1 MSDSDLLSIILAA
14 GKGTRMKSDKIKVL
28 HPVAG
33 KAIIKHVLNTLVG
46 LNSKIV
52 NVIGHQKEVV
62 QAELEDLDKLDLN
75 YVIQS
80 EQLGTGHAVQQAESY
95 IEKHE
100 GAVLILYGDTP
111 LLKRE
116 SIAQFVKE
124 HNENDSD
131 LTVMTALFDDPE
143 GYGRIVKDNEGH
155 LTAIVEEKDADSEIK
170 KIKEIN
176 SGVNCID
183 SELLKD
189 FLNNMDNNNSQGE
202 YYLTDI
208 IEFAVSKDKKINTYT
223 VQDSDEI
230 IGINTRKQQAKA
242 EKVLRNRVIEKHL
255 NNGVTIID
263 SDTTFID
270 AEVEIE
276 QDVTIYPFNY
286 LEGSTKIAKNTVINP
301 NCKLKNAVIG
311 ENVEILSNTIIKDSS
326 VGANTN
332 VGPFAYLRP
341 GSTVEDSCKIGD
353 FVELKKTTVKSRA
366 KVPHLC
372 YAGDAE
378 IGEDTNIGAGTIF
391 ANYDGQKKSRTI
403 IGKNVFIG
411 SDSILIAPL
420 KIGNGAKTAAGSVV
434 TKDIKSGDTVMGVP
448 ARIYKSKNKDS

>member
-1 MSDSDLLSIILAA
+1 MADLLSIILAA

-33 KAIIKHVLNTLVG
+33 KAIIKHVLNTLDG

-52 NVIGHQKEVV
+52 NVIGHQKDEV
-62 QAELEDLDKLDLN
+62 QSELEDLNKWDLN

-80 EQLGTGHAVQQAESY
+80 EQLGTGHAVKQAESY
-95 IEKHE
+95 FADYE
-100 GAVLILYGDTP
+100 GPVLILYGDTP
-111 LLKRE
+111 LLRKE
-116 SIAQFVKE
+116 TIAEFVKE
-124 HNENDSD
+124 HQQRSSD
-131 LTVMTALFDDPE
+131 LTVMTAIFDDPE
-143 GYGRIVKDNEGH
+143 GYGRIVKDDEDN

-170 KIKEIN
+170 QIKEIN

-183 SELLKD
+183 SSLLRD
-189 FLNNMDNNNSQGE
+189 FMANMNNDNAQQE

-208 IEFAVSKDKKINTYT
+208 IEFAVNRNKNISTYT

-242 EKVLRNRVIEKHL
+242 EKILRSRIADKHL
-255 NNGVTIID
+255 ANGVTIID
-263 SDTTFID
+263 PDTTYID

-276 QDVTIYPFNY
+276 KDVTIYPFNY
-286 LEGSTKIAKNTVINP
+286 LEGKTKIAQNTIINP
-301 NCKLKNAVIG
+301 NCKLKDAVIG
-311 ENVEILSNTIIKDSS
+311 ESVEILSNTIIKESK
-326 VGANTN
+326 VGSGTN

-341 GSTVEDSCKIGD
+341 GSTVEANCKIGD
-353 FVELKKTTVKSRA
+353 FVELKKTTVKNGA

-378 IGEDTNIGAGTIF
+378 IGERTNIGAGTIF
-391 ANYDGQKKSRTI
+391 ANYDGENKFKTE
-403 IGKNVFIG
+403 IGSDVFIG

-420 KIGNGAKTAAGSVV
+420 KIGDNAKTAAGSVV
-434 TKDIKSGDTVMGVP
+434 TKDINSGDTVMGVP
-448 ARIYKSKNKDS
+448 ARIYNPKSKQED

>member
-1 MSDSDLLSIILAA
+1 MTDLLSIILAA

-33 KAIIKHVLNTLVG
+33 KAIIKHVLNTLDG

-52 NVIGHQKEVV
+52 NVIGHQKEEV
-62 QAELEDLDKLDLN
+62 QSELEDLDKWDLN
-75 YVIQS
+75 YVVQAK
-80 EQLGTGHAVQQAESY
+80 QLGTGHAVQQAESY
-95 IEKHE
+95 IKKHE

-111 LLKRE
+111 LLRKE
-116 SIAQFVKE
+116 TIADFVKE
-124 HNENDSD
+124 HQQNNSD
-131 LTVMTALFDDPE
+131 LTVMTALIDDPD
-143 GYGRIVKDNEGH
+143 GYGRIVKDEDDN
-155 LTAIVEEKDADSEIK
+155 LTAIVEEKDADLETK

-183 SELLKD
+183 SELLRD
-189 FLNNMDNNNSQGE
+189 FLKNMDNNNSQAE

-208 IEFAVSKDKKINTYT
+208 IEFAVSKNKKINTYT

-242 EKVLRNRVIEKHL
+242 EKILRNRIIAKHL

-263 SDTTFID
+263 PDTTFID
-270 AEVEIE
+270 SEVEIE

-286 LEGSTKIAKNTVINP
+286 LEGKTKVAKNTIINQ
-301 NCKLKNAVIG
+301 NCKLKDAVIG
-311 ENVEILSNTIIKDSS
+311 ENVEILSNTIIKEST
-326 VGANTN
+326 VGAGTN

-341 GSTVEDSCKIGD
+341 GSKVADNCKIGD
-353 FVELKKTTVKSRA
+353 FVELKKTTVKSGA

-378 IGEDTNIGAGTIF
+378 IGERTNIGAGTIF
-391 ANYDGQKKSRTI
+391 ANYDGENKFKTKV
-403 IGKNVFIG
+403 GKDAFIG
-411 SDSILIAPL
+411 SDSILVAPL

-434 TKDIKSGDTVMGVP
+434 TKDVNAGDTVMGVP
-448 ARIYKSKNKDS
+448 AKIYKSKKQEG

>member
-1 MSDSDLLSIILAA
+1 MSDLLSIILAA

-33 KAIIKHVLNTLVG
+33 KVIIKHVLNTLEG

-52 NVIGHQKEVV
+52 NVVGHQKEEV
-62 QAELEDLDKLDLN
+62 QAELEDLDKWDLN

-80 EQLGTGHAVQQAESY
+80 EQLGTGHAVKQAESY
-95 IEKHE
+95 IKDHE

-111 LLKRE
+111 LLRKE

-124 HNENDSD
+124 HKESKSD
-131 LTVMTALFDDPE
+131 LTVMTALFDNPE
-143 GYGRIVKDNEGH
+143 GYGRIVKDDTGN
-155 LTAIVEEKDADSEIK
+155 LTAIVEEKDADSDLK

-183 SELLKD
+183 SQLLKD

-208 IEFAVSKDKKINTYT
+208 IEFAVKKNKKINTYQ
-223 VQDSDEI
+223 VEDSNEI
-230 IGINTRKQQAKA
+230 IGINTRKQQSEA
-242 EKVLRNRVIEKHL
+242 EKIIRKRITEQHL

-263 SDTTFID
+263 PDTTFID
-270 AEVEIE
+270 AEVEID

-286 LEGSTKIAKNTVINP
+286 LEGDTKIAKNTVINP

-311 ENVEILSNTIIKDSS
+311 ENAEILSNTIIKDSS
-326 VGANTN
+326 VGSNTN

-353 FVELKKTTVKSRA
+353 FVELKKTTVKSGA

-378 IGEDTNIGAGTIF
+378 IGEATNIGAGTIF

-403 IGKNVFIG
+403 IGKNAFIG

-420 KIGNGAKTAAGSVV
+420 SIGDGAKTAAGSVV
-434 TKDIKSGDTVMGVP
+434 TKDIKAGDTVMGVP
-448 ARIYKSKNKDS
+448 ARIYKSNNKDS

>member
-1 MSDSDLLSIILAA
+1 MSDLLSIILAA
-14 GKGTRMKSDKIKVL
+14 GKGSRMKSDTIKVL

-33 KAIIKHVLNTLVG
+33 KTIIKHVLSTLDG

-52 NVIGHQKEVV
+52 NVIGYQKDKV
-62 QAELEDLDKLDLN
+62 QAELEDLDNWDLN

-80 EQLGTGHAVQQAESY
+80 EQLGTGHAVQQAGSY
-95 IEKHE
+95 IEEHK

-111 LLKRE
+111 LLKKESISEFIKEHRE
-116 SIAQFVKE
+116 S
-124 HNENDSD
+124 NSD

-143 GYGRIVKDNEGH
+143 GYGRIVKDDNGR
-155 LTAIVEEKDADSEIK
+155 LTAIVEEKDADSDIK

-189 FLNNMDNNNSQGE
+189 FLNNIDNNNAQRE

-208 IEFAVSKDKKINTYT
+208 IEFAVERNKKINTY
-223 VQDSDEI
+223 VVEDSNEI
-230 IGINTRKQQAKA
+230 IGINTRKQQSEA
-242 EKVLRNRVIEKHL
+242 EKILRNRIIDKHL

-263 SDTTFID
+263 PNTTFID
-270 AEVEIE
+270 TEVEIG

-286 LEGSTKIAKNTVINP
+286 LEGKTKIEKNTVINQ
-301 NCKLKNAVIG
+301 NCKLKDAVIG
-311 ENVEILSNTIIKDSS
+311 ENVEILSNTVIKESK
-326 VGANTN
+326 VGSNTN
-332 VGPFAYLRP
+332 IGPFAYLRP
-341 GSTVEDSCKIGD
+341 GSTVEDNCKIGD
-353 FVELKKTTVKSRA
+353 FVELKKTTVKSGA

-378 IGEDTNIGAGTIF
+378 IGENTNIGAGTIF
-391 ANYDGQKKSRTI
+391 ANYDGKKKYRTT
-403 IGKNVFIG
+403 IGKNAFIG

-420 KIGNGAKTAAGSVV
+420 KIGDEAKTAAGSVV
-434 TKDIKSGDTVMGVP
+434 TKDINSGDTVMGVP
-448 ARIYKSKNKDS
+448 ARIYKSKNREA

>member
-1 MSDSDLLSIILAA
+1 MSDLLSIILAA

-28 HPVAG
+28 HKVAG
-33 KAIIKHVLNTLVG
+33 KAIIKHVLNTLDG

-52 NVIGHQKEVV
+52 NVIGHQKEMV
-62 QAELEDLDKLDLN
+62 QAELEDLDNWDLN

-111 LLKRE
+111 LLRKE
-116 SIAQFVKE
+116 TIAEFVKE
-124 HNENDSD
+124 HKENNYD
-131 LTVMTALFDDPE
+131 LSVMTALFDDPE
-143 GYGRIVKDNEGH
+143 GYGRIVKDNRGH
-155 LTAIVEEKDADSEIK
+155 LTAIVEEKDADSDIK
-170 KIKEIN
+170 GIKEIN

-183 SELLKD
+183 SRLLKD
-189 FLNNMDNNNSQGE
+189 FLNNMNNNNSQGE

-208 IEFAVSKDKKINTYT
+208 IEFAVKKNQKINTYL
-223 VQDSDEI
+223 VEDSNEI
-230 IGINTRKQQAKA
+230 IGINTRKQQSKA
-242 EKVLRNRVIEKHL
+242 EKIVRNRIIEQHL
-255 NNGVTIID
+255 ENGVTIID
-263 SDTTFID
+263 PDTTFID
-270 AEVEIE
+270 SEVEIE

-286 LEGSTKIAKNTVINP
+286 LEGKTKISKNTVINP
-301 NCKLKNAVIG
+301 NCKLENAVIG
-311 ENVEILSNTIIKDSS
+311 ENTEILSNTIIKNSS
-326 VGANTN
+326 VGSNTN

-353 FVELKKTTVKSRA
+353 FVELKKTTVKSGA

-378 IGEDTNIGAGTIF
+378 IGEGTNIGAGTIF

-403 IGKNVFIG
+403 IGKDAFIG

-420 KIGNGAKTAAGSVV
+420 KIGDRAKTAAGSVV
-434 TKDIKSGDTVMGVP
+434 TKDVKAGDTVMGVP
-448 ARIYKSKNKDS
+448 ARIYKSENKDS

>member
-1 MSDSDLLSIILAA
+1 MTDLLSIILAA
-14 GKGTRMKSDKIKVL
+14 GKGTRMKSEKIKVL

-33 KAIIKHVLNTLVG
+33 KAIIKHVLNTLDG

-52 NVIGHQKEVV
+52 NVIGHQKEEV
-62 QAELEDLDKLDLN
+62 QSELEDLDKWDLN
-75 YVIQS
+75 YVVQA

-111 LLKRE
+111 LLRKE
-116 SIAQFVKE
+116 TIADFVKE
-124 HNENDSD
+124 HQQNNSD

-143 GYGRIVKDNEGH
+143 GYGRIVKDEAGN
-155 LTAIVEEKDADSEIK
+155 LTAIVEEKDADLETK
-170 KIKEIN
+170 KINEIN

-183 SELLKD
+183 SELLRD
-189 FLNNMDNNNSQGE
+189 FLKNMDNNNSQAE

-208 IEFAVSKDKKINTYT
+208 IEFAVSRNKKINTYT

-242 EKVLRNRVIEKHL
+242 EKVLRDRIIDQHL
-255 NNGVTIID
+255 DNGVTIID
-263 SDTTFID
+263 PDTTYID
-270 AEVEIE
+270 YEVEIE

-286 LEGSTKIAKNTVINP
+286 LEGKTKVAKNTVINP
-301 NCKLKNAVIG
+301 NCKLKDAVIG
-311 ENVEILSNTIIKDSS
+311 ENVEILANTIIKESQ
-326 VGANTN
+326 VGAGTN

-341 GSTVEDSCKIGD
+341 GSMVEDNCKIGD
-353 FVELKKTTVKSRA
+353 FVELKKTKVKSGA

-378 IGEDTNIGAGTIF
+378 IGERTNIGAGTIF
-391 ANYDGQKKSRTI
+391 ANYDGKNKFKTKV
-403 IGKNVFIG
+403 GKDVFIG
-411 SDSILIAPL
+411 SDSILVAPL

-434 TKDIKSGDTVMGVP
+434 TKDVNAGDTVMGVP
-448 ARIYKSKNKDS
+448 ARIYKSEKQEG

>member
-1 MSDSDLLSIILAA
+1 MADLLSIILAA

-33 KAIIKHVLNTLVG
+33 KAIIKHVLNTLDG

-62 QAELEDLDKLDLN
+62 QSELEDLDKYKWDLN

-80 EQLGTGHAVQQAESY
+80 EQLGTGHAVKQAESY
-95 IEKHE
+95 FADYD
-100 GAVLILYGDTP
+100 GPVLILYGDTP
-111 LLKRE
+111 LLRKKTIKE
-116 SIAQFVKE
+116 FVKK
-124 HNENDSD
+124 HQQSNSD
-131 LTVMTALFDDPE
+131 LTVMTAIFDEPE
-143 GYGRIVKDNEGH
+143 GYGRIVKDEEGN
-155 LTAIVEEKDADSEIK
+155 LTAIVEEKDADVETRR
-170 KIKEIN
+170 IKEIN

-183 SELLKD
+183 SSLLRD
-189 FLNNMDNNNSQGE
+189 FMANMNNDNAQQE

-208 IEFAVSKDKKINTYT
+208 IEFAVNKDKKINTYI

-230 IGINTRKQQAKA
+230 IGINTRKQQAEA
-242 EKVLRNRVIEKHL
+242 EKILRKRIIDQHL
-255 NNGVTIID
+255 ANGVTIID
-263 SDTTFID
+263 PDTTYID

-286 LEGSTKIAKNTVINP
+286 LEGKTKISQNTIINP
-301 NCKLKNAVIG
+301 NCKLKDAAIG
-311 ENVEILSNTIIKDSS
+311 KNVEILSNTIIKESK
-326 VGANTN
+326 VGSGTN

-341 GSTVEDSCKIGD
+341 GSTVEDNCKIGD
-353 FVELKKTTVKSRA
+353 FVELKKTTVKSGA

-378 IGEDTNIGAGTIF
+378 IGERTNIGAGTIF
-391 ANYDGQKKSRTI
+391 ANYDGKNKFKTE
-403 IGKNVFIG
+403 IGSDVFIG

-420 KIGNGAKTAAGSVV
+420 KIGDNAKTAAGSVV
-434 TKDIKSGDTVMGVP
+434 TKNVKSGDTVMGVP
-448 ARIYKSKNKDS
+448 ARIYNPDK